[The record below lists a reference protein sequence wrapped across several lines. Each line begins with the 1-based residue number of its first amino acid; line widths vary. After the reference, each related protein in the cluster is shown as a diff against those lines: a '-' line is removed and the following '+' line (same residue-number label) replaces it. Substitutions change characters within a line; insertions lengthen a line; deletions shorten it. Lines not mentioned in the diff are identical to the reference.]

1 MKGTLLVLGLLAL
14 GLLVSRHSVSSSPVE
29 TGAEARPR
37 IDCDRERVLRVRF
50 SDARTA
56 CFAAVAGART
66 AASAARSRPLRFS
79 SNPERR

>member
-14 GLLVSRHSVSSSPVE
+14 GMLASQHSASSGPVK
-29 TGAEARPR
+29 TGTEARPR

-50 SDARTA
+50 SDGRTV
-56 CFAAVAGART
+56 CFAAVTGART